1 MLAGRVVQIN
11 TSPGGIPK
19 RPALLGEVTAAGL
32 AGDACRNLKYHG
44 GPKQALLLIC
54 AEAVDD
60 LIAQGFPLF
69 YGALGENLTV
79 SGIDHREFRIGQR
92 WRLGAEVVIELT
104 KIRVPCQ
111 TLNVYGE
118 GRIQKAVYDSAVKAG
133 DPASPLWAKGGI
145 YASVITGGRLAPG
158 DPVVLLE
165 EQ

>member
-1 MLAGRVVQIN
+1 
-11 TSPGGIPK
+11 
-19 RPALLGEVTAAGL
+19 
-32 AGDACRNLKYHG
+32 
-44 GPKQALLLIC
+44 LLLC

-79 SGIDHREFRIGQR
+79 SGIDHRAFRIGQR
-92 WRLGAEVVIELT
+92 WRLGSGVVIELT

-133 DPASPLWAKGGI
+133 DHSSPLWAKGGI
-145 YASVITGGRLAPG
+145 YASVIANGSIEPG
-158 DPVVLLE
+158 DPIVLLE
-165 EQ
+165 D